1 MHFRANGE
9 DLLSLVLQAYYRA
22 YDFHRRDDSMYI
34 RKPLL
39 VLALAGVALLVAFP
53 LTVLRAS
60 AQQTDD
66 PTAAHPLIRRFS
78 IRNLGSF
85 EKIDPAEIQQRLR
98 DQGLLPAV
106 EKPYDQETV
115 DEMAAAIREMYQE
128 RGIDVAVDAI
138 VQPTRS
144 PRYVLLSLTIRK
156 K

>member
-1 MHFRANGE
+1 MH
-9 DLLSLVLQAYYRA
+9 
-22 YDFHRRDDSMYI
+22 I
-34 RKPLL
+34 RKSLL
-39 VLALAGVALLVAFP
+39 ALVLAGVALIIALP

-60 AQQTDD
+60 AQQTDES
-66 PTAAHPLIRRFS
+66 TAAHPLIRRFS

-98 DQGLLPAV
+98 EQGLLPAV

-115 DEMAAAIREMYQE
+115 DEMATAIREIYQE
-128 RGIDVAVDAI
+128 RGIDVAVDA
-138 VQPTRS
+138 VVRPTRS